1 MSFAVHSRTTITACA
16 LLVLSLLASGC
27 SWWRPVYQSPEVELT
42 GIELKQARL
51 DRQRFVVHLR
61 VDNRSSLYLPLY
73 RLDYR
78 LFVNDQLLGEGQARP
93 DILMAPHSQ
102 RELAL
107 QLDTRLW
114 QRLQDVLQLVRKRRE
129 PIPWR
134 LDAEIDTGWLIG
146 PSIEV
151 HRSGLYDPRSRLQ
164 ERLERH
170 GAAHAAEP
178 ASSIPENQ

>member
-16 LLVLSLLASGC
+16 LLVLSLLGSGC
-27 SWWRPVYQSPEVELT
+27 SGWRPVYQSPAVELT

-51 DRQRFVVHLR
+51 NRQRFLVHLR

-102 RELAL
+102 RDLTL

-146 PSIEV
+146 PTIEV
-151 HRSGLYDPRSRLQ
+151 HRSGLLDPRRKLQ
-164 ERLERH
+164 EQLDRQPGQRPTDQ
-170 GAAHAAEP
+170 A
-178 ASSIPENQ
+178 PENP